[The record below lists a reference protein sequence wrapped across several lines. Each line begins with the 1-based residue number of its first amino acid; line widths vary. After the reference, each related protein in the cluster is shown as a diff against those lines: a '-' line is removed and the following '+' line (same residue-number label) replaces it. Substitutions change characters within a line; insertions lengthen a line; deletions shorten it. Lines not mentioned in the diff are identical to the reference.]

1 MSSQLDAE
9 AQHKLQELQILEHNL
24 QNVLAQ
30 KQAFQMELNE
40 SLNALDEVKKSSE
53 QVYKMV
59 GSIIVSV
66 EKNATVNELEEKKK
80 LLEMRN
86 ESLAKQEQLLE
97 TKARE
102 LQQELRNLL
111 DKKSPSANNKSK

>member
-1 MSSQLDAE
+1 MNSSLDEE

-24 QNVLAQ
+24 QNILAQ
-30 KQAFQMELNE
+30 KQVFQMELNE
-40 SLNALDEVKKSSE
+40 SLNALEEVKKSSE
-53 QVYKMV
+53 QIYKMV

-66 EKNATVNELEEKKK
+66 EKNSTIKELEEKKK

-86 ESLAKQEQLLE
+86 ESLTKQEQLLE

-102 LQQELRNLL
+102 LQQELKKTL
-111 DKKSPSANNKSK
+111 DKKSPSSNGRQK

>member
-24 QNVLAQ
+24 QNILAQ

-40 SLNALDEVKKSSE
+40 SLNALGEVKNSSE
-53 QVYKMV
+53 QIYKMV

-66 EKNATVNELEEKKK
+66 EKNATIKELEEKKK

-86 ESLAKQEQLLE
+86 DSLTKQEQLLE

-102 LQQELRNLL
+102 LQHELKKLI
-111 DKKSPSANNKSK
+111 DKKSPSLNNKQK